1 MICLSFSVGVRDMR
15 NHRSLHYSVA
25 LLALCAGSCSIEITV
40 PPDTGFDS
48 ARLERIDIA
57 INEAIAGQEI
67 PGAVAMIV
75 KDGKTAYHK
84 AFGYADIESKTTMEN
99 DTIFRIASMTKAVTS
114 VGVMILYE
122 KGHFLLNDPV
132 SKYIPEFAD
141 MRVISEVDDEG
152 SIIATVPAEAQI
164 RIIDLLSHTSG
175 ITYPFIPGHLQKTY
189 AESGVIDGLTASN
202 RKLENQIRLLA
213 QQPLLFEPGSNFAYG
228 LSTDVLGYLIE
239 VISGQPLDQFFA
251 ENIIDPLGMVDTY
264 FYLPEDKRAR
274 LATLYAEVPEQGL
287 VVSKGTESDIKL
299 DNPNYPIEGARS
311 YFSGGAGLS
320 STAQDY
326 GRLLQMLLD
335 DGELDGT
342 RILSRKSVELMR
354 TPRVD
359 WDGDEIPDFG
369 LGFVIVSDLGKRGEL
384 ASVGNFAWGGAYYTS
399 YWIDPAENLIAVFM
413 SQGRPISSD
422 IDDKFKVLVYQALQ

>member
-1 MICLSFSVGVRDMR
+1 MHAAHTSR
-15 NHRSLHYSVA
+15 YA
-25 LLALCAGSCSIEITV
+25 
-40 PPDTGFDS
+40 
-48 ARLERIDIA
+48 
-57 INEAIAGQEI
+57 
-67 PGAVAMIV
+67 
-75 KDGKTAYHK
+75 K
-84 AFGYADIESKTTMEN
+84 ATT
-99 DTIFRIASMTKAVTS
+99 T
-114 VGVMILYE
+114 
-122 KGHFLLNDPV
+122 
-132 SKYIPEFAD
+132 
-141 MRVISEVDDEG
+141 G
-152 SIIATVPAEAQI
+152 SIQESCKSSSTGSRSI
-164 RIIDLLSHTSG
+164 RQAPWSEHS
-175 ITYPFIPGHLQKTY
+175 
-189 AESGVIDGLTASN
+189 LTASN

-264 FYLPEDKRAR
+264 FYLPEDKSAR

-326 GRLLQMLLD
+326 GRLIQMLLD
-335 DGELDGT
+335 DGELDGA

-359 WDGDEIPDFG
+359 LDGDEIPDFG

-399 YWIDPAENLIAVFM
+399 FWIDPSENLIAVFM
-413 SQGRPISSD
+413 SQGRPLSSD